1 MLTITTEKRVI
12 YFNLDLLK
20 SRVKKAVVSI
30 FKVLIFICGFC
41 GAIIM
46 LRSAGLY
53 ENNTI
58 TFLQAILRI
67 FQGFLCCGG
76 AWVLNFI
83 KMVIE

>member
-1 MLTITTEKRVI
+1 MLTITTEKKVI
-12 YFNLDLLK
+12 YINLDLLK
-20 SRVKKAVVSI
+20 SKLKRAIISMLKI
-30 FKVLIFICGFC
+30 LIFVCGFS

-53 ENNTI
+53 ENNAI